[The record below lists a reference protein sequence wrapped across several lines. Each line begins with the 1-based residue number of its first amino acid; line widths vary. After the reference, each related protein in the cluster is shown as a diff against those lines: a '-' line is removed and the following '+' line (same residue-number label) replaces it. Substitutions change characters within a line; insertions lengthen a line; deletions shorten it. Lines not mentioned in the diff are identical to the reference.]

1 MRSVGITAEYN
12 PFHFGHQYQIE
23 KIREKYGAD
32 TPITAVLSGDFVQR
46 GEAAAYDKYTRAE
59 AAVRCGVSL
68 VLELPLPWCI
78 ASAEG
83 FARGGVGLLAAAGVV
98 DTISFGSESA
108 DLTSLEKTAS
118 ALETDEFSAL
128 LKAKLADG
136 RAFAPARAEAAHE
149 MLGEAARVL
158 DTPNDL
164 LGTEYIRAAKRLGC
178 TFNYYPVQ
186 RTGSVHDGAG
196 SASALRAV
204 LREGGSI
211 AESIPEAARSVLAQA
226 DAAGRGYVPPES
238 LRMAYL
244 SRLREKT
251 PEDFAAV
258 PDAGEGL
265 HYRLYEASRTGGS
278 IEEMADAAKSKRYA
292 HARLRRMLLCAALGV
307 RAGDADGVPPYIRA
321 LAFDERGAALL
332 REMKTA
338 ASLPVIVKSSRIKD
352 ESARAQYIFSLTSRA
367 HDFFVLGRR
376 DLSAQAADE
385 DYRFTPIYCPRSD
398 NSSVG

>member
-1 MRSVGITAEYN
+1 M
-12 PFHFGHQYQIE
+12 
-23 KIREKYGAD
+23 
-32 TPITAVLSGDFVQR
+32 
-46 GEAAAYDKYTRAE
+46 
-59 AAVRCGVSL
+59 
-68 VLELPLPWCI
+68 
-78 ASAEG
+78 
-83 FARGGVGLLAAAGVV
+83 
-98 DTISFGSESA
+98 
-108 DLTSLEKTAS
+108 
-118 ALETDEFSAL
+118 
-128 LKAKLADG
+128 
-136 RAFAPARAEAAHE
+136 
-149 MLGEAARVL
+149 
-158 DTPNDL
+158 
-164 LGTEYIRAAKRLGC
+164 AAKPEPMAKVMEMVLLTLMPINC
-178 TFNYYPVQ
+178 
-186 RTGSVHDGAG
+186 A
-196 SASALRAV
+196 ASV
-204 LREGGSI
+204 LRSGGSI

-265 HYRLYEASRTGGS
+265 HYRLYEAARTGGS

-367 HDFFVLGRR
+367 HDFFALGRN
-376 DLSAQAADE
+376 DPAAQAADE

>member
-1 MRSVGITAEYN
+1 
-12 PFHFGHQYQIE
+12 
-23 KIREKYGAD
+23 
-32 TPITAVLSGDFVQR
+32 
-46 GEAAAYDKYTRAE
+46 
-59 AAVRCGVSL
+59 
-68 VLELPLPWCI
+68 
-78 ASAEG
+78 
-83 FARGGVGLLAAAGVV
+83 
-98 DTISFGSESA
+98 
-108 DLTSLEKTAS
+108 
-118 ALETDEFSAL
+118 
-128 LKAKLADG
+128 
-136 RAFAPARAEAAHE
+136 
-149 MLGEAARVL
+149 MLGDAARVL

-164 LGTEYIRAAKRLGC
+164 LGTEYIRAAHRLGY
-178 TFNYYPVQ
+178 TFNYFPVR

-196 SASALRAV
+196 SASDLRTV
-204 LREGGSI
+204 LRTGGSI
-211 AESIPEAARSVLAQA
+211 AESIPEEAWKVLSDA
-226 DAAGRGYVPPES
+226 DAAGRGYVPPET
-238 LRMAYL
+238 LRTAYL

-278 IEEMADAAKSKRYA
+278 IEEIADRAKSKRYA

-307 RAGDADGVPPYIRA
+307 RAGDADGVPPYIRV

-376 DLSAQAADE
+376 DPSAQAADE
-385 DYRFTPIYCPRSD
+385 DYRYTPIYCTQNG
-398 NSSVG
+398 NSPVG